1 MADNVTLNSG
11 SGGDTIAADDVGGV
25 KYQVVKLAV
34 GADGSASLVANA
46 NPIPI
51 SDAGG
56 SLTVDGTVAVTGVA
70 TAANQSTANG
80 LLTTIDADTG
90 AISTAAAAIQA
101 AVEGTLVVDLGANND
116 VTVTG
121 TVTADTELPAA
132 AALADNAANPTAP
145 AVGAFGM
152 VWDGATWDRLP
163 GTSADGVTVNLGGN
177 NDVTVTGTVTANL
190 SATDNAVLD
199 TIDTS
204 TAAAAVSLAVLD
216 DWDEADRCKTNPIVG
231 QAGIQGGAGTVSANT
246 VRVALA
252 TDVELPAGTNTIGT
266 VQAAGI
272 AAHGAA
278 VAGNPVLVGVEART
292 TDGTAVDSG
301 DVVRPMADA
310 QGKLVTVPGALHTR
324 YVSGVT
330 NITDTASDDL
340 VAAAA
345 STRTV
350 VTGISVTN
358 KDATVGTTV
367 SIRDGTTAKVTAYAA
382 PEGGGFVIAPG
393 APIFVGTANTAI
405 TAICGTD
412 SSDCDITVWGYQIPG

>member
-1 MADNVTLNSG
+1 MADNVTLNAG
-11 SGGDTIAADDVGGV
+11 SGGDTVAADDVSGV

-34 GADGSASLVANA
+34 GADGSASLVSNS

-56 SLTVDGTVAVTGVA
+56 AITVDGTVAVTGVA
-70 TAANQSTANG
+70 TAANQSTGNTALGNIQSAVQVMDDWDESDRAKVNPIVG
-80 LLTTIDADTG
+80 QAGVAAG
-90 AISTAAAAIQA
+90 A
-101 AVEGTLVVDLGANND
+101 G
-116 VTVTG
+116 
-121 TVTADTELPAA
+121 
-132 AALADNAANPTAP
+132 
-145 AVGAFGM
+145 AVGA
-152 VWDGATWDRLP
+152 TTQR
-163 GTSADGVTVNLGGN
+163 VTLASDDPAVALLG
-177 NDVTVTGTVTANL
+177 
-190 SATDNAVLD
+190 
-199 TIDTS
+199 TIDTDTGGIATS
-204 TAAAAVSLAVLD
+204 TATTATQTTNAATSLAVLD
-216 DWDEADRCKTNPIVG
+216 DWDESDRAKVNPIVG
-231 QAGIQGGAGTVSANT
+231 QAGVAAGAGAVGVTVQRMTLASDDPA
-246 VRVALA
+246 VALLGTIDADTSALAA
-252 TDVELPAGTNTIGT
+252 TISAGRVVVDGSGVTQPVSGT
-266 VQAAGI
+266 VTAAGA

-278 VAGNPVLVGVEART
+278 VSGNPVLVGVEART
-292 TDGTAVDSG
+292 TDGTAVDDG
-301 DVVRPMADA
+301 DVVRAMADA

-330 NITDTASDDL
+330 NITDTAADDL
-340 VAAAA
+340 IAAAA

-367 SIRDGTTAKVTAYAA
+367 SIRDGTTVKVTAYAA